1 MKINTNFNGFDYSSL
16 GMNIQRKK
24 MDMVA
29 KNLANI
35 DSTKTGEGVPYKRK
49 ILKIAATGN
58 DVAKAI
64 EPQQFIP
71 LKATSDNHIRGT
83 AKSAGISTGSNYDI
97 SGMEVDDPTMGDMV
111 YMPEHPDA
119 NENGYVLMPNVN
131 VVTEMVD
138 MIAATRGYEANLT
151 AFNASK
157 QIAKDTLDM

>member
-1 MKINTNFNGFDYSSL
+1 MKINTNFNGFNYSSL

-24 MDMVA
+24 MDIVA

-35 DSTKTGEGVPYKRK
+35 DSTKTAEGVPYKRK
-49 ILKIAATGN
+49 LLKIEAFGDDTS
-58 DVAKAI
+58 KSI
-64 EPQQFIP
+64 ESQGHIS
-71 LKATSDNHIRGT
+71 LKSTNQNHIRG
-83 AKSAGISTGSNYDI
+83 KAGSEGFITNSNYDI
-97 SGMEVDDPTMGDMV
+97 NGMEVDDTRNGDMV

-131 VVTEMVD
+131 VITEMVD